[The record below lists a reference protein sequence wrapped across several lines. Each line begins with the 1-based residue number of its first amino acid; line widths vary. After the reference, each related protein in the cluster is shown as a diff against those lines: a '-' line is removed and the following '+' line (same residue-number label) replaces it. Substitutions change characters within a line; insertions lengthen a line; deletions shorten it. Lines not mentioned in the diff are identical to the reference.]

1 MHSWAVTPTPCNYQ
15 EDCAYAT
22 YVPSLAARPW
32 RSHTMEF
39 RYKRQCVLW
48 GEDHVGRVSPR
59 SLCPDF
65 NCTLGILPT
74 TKENQAKPLS
84 NLPKS
89 VSNTSFCQPCRLLRA
104 AWTDLL
110 RPGEF
115 AQLSVGRSTFTFAE
129 LGGSPHL
136 LTFRV
141 DTLGQLSDVV
151 GGKKK
156 SFTCEFVWYVKHA
169 AVTMRRQLGC
179 TTSGPR
185 DWARMVVMIRRT
197 SYW

>member
-1 MHSWAVTPTPCNYQ
+1 M
-15 EDCAYAT
+15 
-22 YVPSLAARPW
+22 
-32 RSHTMEF
+32 
-39 RYKRQCVLW
+39 
-48 GEDHVGRVSPR
+48 SPR

-151 GGKKK
+151 GGKKNHLLANLFDTLNMRQ
-156 SFTCEFVWYVKHA
+156 SLCEDSWGARPADLETGHA
-169 AVTMRRQLGC
+169 W
-179 TTSGPR
+179 S
-185 DWARMVVMIRRT
+185 
-197 SYW
+197 S